1 MPLNIRR
8 VARDLARIGAAM
20 SAVIGVASLRVGRHA
35 SAAGVDAGALQ
46 VLVPPGTAAQ
56 GQPLAAG
63 GSATPFALEPP
74 AGASCQG
81 DSATGGYRVQSY
93 IVPVRVDPGTLTFDS
108 SGPAPQGTGV
118 DLRLPLFSSVGAS
131 PYVDQTTA
139 VATTAGGPG
148 LVTGLPSFSFAAFGA
163 DGPAFVPPGIY
174 NVGLV
179 CTLGV
184 PSATQEDRFWNV
196 QMTFAVDPNDVPS
209 GITWTVVSTE
219 PPLSGTTASSPT
231 AVADTIPTSILAPS
245 ATTVS
250 GAVSSATSSIPTSST
265 ITSPTT
271 STTIPVGAT
280 SSTSSVEATAGGT
293 SPSSEDTATDS
304 GTSRLAV
311 AVWVAVAALVLAG
324 TTVLVTRAVR
334 AHRGKAR

>member
-1 MPLNIRR
+1 MHLNIRR

-20 SAVIGVASLRVGRHA
+20 SAVIGVTSLRAGRHA

-63 GSATPFALEPP
+63 GSATPFALAPP
-74 AGASCQG
+74 AGAACTG

-93 IVPVRVDPGTLTFDS
+93 IVPAGVDPGTLTFDS

-118 DLRLPLFSSVGAS
+118 DLRLPLFSSIGAS

-139 VATTAGGPG
+139 VATTTGGPG
-148 LVTGLPSFSFAAFGA
+148 LVTGLPSFSFAAFGP
-163 DGPAFVPPGIY
+163 DGPTFVPPGTY
-174 NVGLV
+174 NVGLA

-184 PSATQEDRFWNV
+184 ASSTQEDRFWNV

-209 GITWTVVSTE
+209 GIAWTVVSTE
-219 PPLSGTTASSPT
+219 PSLSVTTASSPT
-231 AVADTIPTSILAPS
+231 AVADTIPTSIPAPS

-271 STTIPVGAT
+271 STTISVGAT
-280 SSTSSVEATAGGT
+280 SSTSSVAATAGGT
-293 SPSSEDTATDS
+293 SHSSADTSTAS

-311 AVWVAVAALVLAG
+311 VVWVAVALVLAG
-324 TTVLVTRAVR
+324 MTVLLTRAVR
-334 AHRGKAR
+334 ARRGEAR